1 MICSQS
7 DETFQDH
14 TVPQTTKVRT
24 AAFRETQ
31 QLLAERHTANTA
43 AMASLSKN
51 FQTAVLDQY
60 TPRASGYDA
69 AAGGWHA
76 ELAQDFTTWLPAPRG
91 GTVLDLACGTG
102 LVTIPY
108 AEAIGSDG
116 IVIGIDL
123 TKAML
128 DVAQAKPVAANA
140 APIEWVEGDI
150 TLVRHLGIIR
160 HVLAERGG
168 FDVISCCSA
177 FVLLEKPA
185 DALRDWVALLKP
197 GSGRIIIDVPTE
209 DLSLQFLFNY
219 PLRKAMG
226 QELVFDQQWVKGKD
240 SLDRMF
246 EEARLVVEQSFRTRS
261 YLPAHTYNADDGAT
275 VFERIT
281 QPGEMFGNTC
291 EKWKQEGGQALV
303 ERARQAWSEIW
314 KESLNADGQVRDGH
328 ALYISIGR
336 RE

>member
-1 MICSQS
+1 MTCSQN
-7 DETFQDH
+7 DEIHNHAVQQ
-14 TVPQTTKVRT
+14 VTKVRT

-60 TPRASGYDA
+60 TPRASNYDA
-69 AAGGWHA
+69 AAGGWHV

-116 IVIGIDL
+116 IVIGVDL

-128 DVAQAKPVAANA
+128 DVAQAKPVPTNA
-140 APIEWVEGDI
+140 APIEWIAGDI
-150 TLVRHLGIIR
+150 TLVRHFGMIS
-160 HVLAERGG
+160 HVLAQRGG

-177 FVLLEKPA
+177 FILLEKPA

-209 DLSLQFLFNY
+209 NLSLQYLFNY

-226 QELVFDQQWVKGKD
+226 KELVFDQQWVKGKD
-240 SLDRMF
+240 SLDRIF
-246 EEARLVVEQSFRTRS
+246 EEAGLVVEQSFRTRS
-261 YLPAHTYNADDGAT
+261 YLPVHTYNANEGAT

-281 QPGEMFGNTC
+281 RPGGMFGNTF

-303 ERARQAWSEIW
+303 ERARQAWSKIW

-328 ALYISIGR
+328 ALYVSIGR